1 MIDDMKVQAT
11 IPMALAFALF
21 VSIVLLRQRDLVVP
35 LWYGK
40 QSLKWGGATVLSL
53 IFVGYAQLARGFY
66 SDEQRKMFL
75 NYQ

>member
-1 MIDDMKVQAT
+1 
-11 IPMALAFALF
+11 MAFAFALF

-75 NYQ
+75 NYQQNLEQDKIKYM

>member
-1 MIDDMKVQAT
+1 MIDDMQVQAT
-11 IPMALAFALF
+11 LPLAFAFAIF

-35 LWYGK
+35 LWFGK
-40 QSLKWGGATVLSL
+40 QSLKWGGPTVMSL
-53 IFVGYAQLARGFY
+53 IFVGYAQLSRGFY